1 MSSDH
6 RWEMESGTLG
16 LRTPDGVFVE
26 VTAAEVVGVEFKG
39 RGSAQGRTVLNKP
52 SDCLPTIE
60 FSRFPLEPWIVLR
73 SPSAS
78 RGAECRIV
86 LKTPDGSM
94 SVDSLS
100 EERDHLTVNN
110 AWYPVATSLFGEIQN
125 QLVAVGITPG
135 PISLRQFLAL
145 ARLGSPRII
154 VEPAAEAEEIESTQ
168 TPRIETGSFRGQLYP
183 YQETGVRW
191 IQRLATEE
199 LGGVL
204 GDEMGLGKTI
214 QVIAA
219 FNGSA
224 AAGPSLVVAP
234 ATLLENWRREFEK
247 FSPDTRVTVHRGS
260 GRTGFPSVLRKN
272 EVVVTSYETVVRD
285 LSLFRMVQWNF
296 IALDEAQAIKN
307 PVTLRARSVCAIP
320 KRTGLAITGTPI
332 ENSLE
337 DVWSI
342 LEFSCPGVM
351 GPIDAFRRRFE
362 DTIDGALALEPAV
375 SPLILRRR
383 VADVAGDLPA
393 RIDIPVAIEM
403 PGVEAV
409 QYEQLR
415 RKILQQ
421 YGASATLVSL
431 TKLRQFCAH
440 PFVPT
445 PLGGDP
451 ADYSAKYVRLVEILD
466 EILGLREKA
475 IIFTSFQTMIDL
487 LVSDLKHRFDVP
499 AFSIDGRTPV
509 SDRLNTV
516 DRFSS
521 VPGAAVLVL
530 NPRAAGTGL
539 NIVAAN
545 HVIHYNLEWNPAV
558 EDQASARAHRRGQQR
573 PVTVH
578 RLFYASTVEEIVD
591 RRVAMKRELAAA
603 AVVGSLSDE
612 GLVSVAEA
620 LRVSPV
626 GDDYR

>member
-1 MSSDH
+1 
-6 RWEMESGTLG
+6 
-16 LRTPDGVFVE
+16 
-26 VTAAEVVGVEFKG
+26 
-39 RGSAQGRTVLNKP
+39 
-52 SDCLPTIE
+52 
-60 FSRFPLEPWIVLR
+60 
-73 SPSAS
+73 
-78 RGAECRIV
+78 
-86 LKTPDGSM
+86 
-94 SVDSLS
+94 
-100 EERDHLTVNN
+100 
-110 AWYPVATSLFGEIQN
+110 
-125 QLVAVGITPG
+125 
-135 PISLRQFLAL
+135 
-145 ARLGSPRII
+145 
-154 VEPAAEAEEIESTQ
+154 
-168 TPRIETGSFRGQLYP
+168 
-183 YQETGVRW
+183 
-191 IQRLATEE
+191 
-199 LGGVL
+199 
-204 GDEMGLGKTI
+204 
-214 QVIAA
+214 
-219 FNGSA
+219 
-224 AAGPSLVVAP
+224 
-234 ATLLENWRREFEK
+234 
-247 FSPDTRVTVHRGS
+247 
-260 GRTGFPSVLRKN
+260 
-272 EVVVTSYETVVRD
+272 
-285 LSLFRMVQWNF
+285 MVQWNF

-320 KRTGLAITGTPI
+320 KKTGLAITGTPI

-351 GPIDAFRRRFE
+351 GPLDAFRRRFE
-362 DTIDGALALEPAV
+362 NTIDGALALEPAV

-415 RKILQQ
+415 REILQQ

-440 PFVPT
+440 PFLPT
-445 PLGGDP
+445 PLRGDP

-466 EILGLREKA
+466 EILGLREKV
-475 IIFTSFQTMIDL
+475 IIFTSFQLMIDL
-487 LVSDLKHRFDVP
+487 LVSDLEDRFDVP

-516 DRFSS
+516 DRFSN
-521 VPGAAVLVL
+521 VAGAAVLVL

-591 RRVAMKRELAAA
+591 RRVAMKRELSAA